1 MLRLCQVRSFQTFS
15 ASEVIF
21 HIPLLNQLQ
30 RELGDALHHWHDLAV
45 RAALGKAL
53 SSVVQVLVDAFD
65 ERLVAVGGFD
75 TLAPHAH
82 AVTPAAC
89 INIIAGLQ
97 LRAPCAASA
106 VAGGGRSLP
115 LTLIRDTTEF
125 AVSNTVV
132 VAFLFVALVG
142 AILVAGIWQRQGQ
155 WHSGKQA
162 QQRENEACCTAD
174 CTQHVT
180 PPAVVCGVETRVAQG
195 ISGTMWCTG
204 T

>member
-97 LRAPCAASA
+97 LRAP
-106 VAGGGRSLP
+106 
-115 LTLIRDTTEF
+115 LIRDTTEF